1 VLAYDPHLD
10 AYAVLGAHPE
20 ATQEEIEA
28 AYRQA
33 ARTWHPDKSPAP
45 DAAERFRELQEAAAI
60 LRRPTTRRQYDRLR
74 KLHYGVEPPVRK
86 QTEPPRPYVPLPT
99 PPAWLPGDV
108 RVVRDSVIFPVKA
121 PRPLLSE
128 LAVALC
134 FLALL
139 AAFLTGELTY
149 ALVALVGYVIVR
161 VQAQPPETGRIAWA
175 KLTPGQKLA
184 EYTAL
189 DRRVGLLVRY
199 EIPFAQLHV
208 LLAPQGRGFKLEL
221 AGFPGGAV
229 VLHAKIKGM
238 DEARKR
244 GRAASQWLGLPLV
257 LAA

>member
-1 VLAYDPHLD
+1 MLAYDPHCD

-45 DAAERFRELQEAAAI
+45 DAPERFREVQEAAAI
-60 LRRPTTRRQYDRLR
+60 LRRPTTRRHYDRLR
-74 KLHYGVEPPVRK
+74 TLHYGVEPPVRRK
-86 QTEPPRPYVPLPT
+86 TESPQPYVPLST
-99 PPAWLPGDV
+99 PPHWLSRDV

-121 PRPLLSE
+121 QRPFLSE
-128 LAVALC
+128 LAVVLS
-134 FLALL
+134 FLALV
-139 AAFLTGELTY
+139 AAFLTGNLIY
-149 ALVALVGYVIVR
+149 GLLALVGYFIVR
-161 VQAQPPETGRIAWA
+161 VQAQPPETGRLAWA
-175 KLTPGQKLA
+175 KITPGQKLA

-189 DRRVGLLVRY
+189 DRKVGLLVRY
-199 EIPFAQLHV
+199 QIPFAQLHV
-208 LLAPQGRGFKLEL
+208 RLAPQGRRFKLEL

-229 VLHAKIKGM
+229 VLHAKIRSI

-244 GRAASQWLGLPLV
+244 GRAASKWLGLPLV